1 MIDVSFSKNSTTV
14 RSETRLRLARA
25 ALQTAFIVSDE
36 LGASLAERLFTTP
49 RRHRRPEK
57 ERAVLAAGHSRSFDV
72 ALRSPRWHG
81 THVTVRG
88 WRWGVGPTV
97 LLVHGWEGRGS
108 QLGAF
113 VEPLCAAGLSVVA
126 FDAPAH
132 GDSPG
137 HRLYLTDFADCIA
150 DVSAAVGPLHAVIA
164 HSFGAAAV
172 LLAHARHGLD
182 VPRNVMIAPNVV
194 IHDAVGRFAKH
205 VALDDRD
212 RQHFE
217 AQLSANAGLGVDGLS
232 LDRLVATRDAG
243 LLVVHDNTDREVPF
257 RDGETLAAL
266 WPNAMLQA
274 TAGLGHRRILR
285 DPAVI
290 GSVVDFVRRGVA
302 APASDLVREVDRQ
315 LRLDP
320 RT

>member
-1 MIDVSFSKNSTTV
+1 LT
-14 RSETRLRLARA
+14 
-25 ALQTAFIVSDE
+25 
-36 LGASLAERLFTTP
+36 
-49 RRHRRPEK
+49 
-57 ERAVLAAGHSRSFDV
+57 FDV

-81 THVTVRG
+81 AHVTVHG

-113 VEPLCAAGLSVVA
+113 VEPLCAAGLSVVT
-126 FDAPAH
+126 FDAPGH

-150 DVSAAVGPLHAVIA
+150 DVAAALGPLHAVIA
-164 HSFGAAAV
+164 HSFGAAAL

-182 VPRNVMIAPNVV
+182 VPRNVMISPNVV
-194 IHDAVGRFAKH
+194 IRDAVGRFAKH

-232 LDRLVATRDAG
+232 LDRLAAARDAG
-243 LLVVHDNTDREVPF
+243 LLVVHDTTDREVPF

-266 WPNAMLQA
+266 WPNATLHS
-274 TAGLGHRRILR
+274 TDGLGHRRILR
-285 DPAVI
+285 DETVVR
-290 GSVVDFVRRGVA
+290 SVVDFVARGVP

-315 LRLDP
+315 LRLDSS
-320 RT
+320 T